1 MTQGECGAMLAIAGR
16 MYGKQIN
23 HALVEAWAEFM
34 GDVTPDEGVKAM
46 RQHVVTSPHFPTVAD
61 IRRFVAE
68 ERVGNSDPGEA
79 WEEVRKGIQR
89 CGRDHEP
96 TWSSA
101 SIAGAVDA
109 IGWREL
115 CNTTMDDLSTV
126 RAQFE
131 RYFKARLQVR
141 TREANAGA
149 LPAHNEPKRLGPQS
163 IGDLMR
169 EQQRLQQAGGK

>member
-34 GDVTPDEGVKAM
+34 GDVSANEGVKAM

-68 ERVGNSDPGEA
+68 ERVGSTDPGEA
-79 WEEVRKGIQR
+79 WEEVRRAIQR

-96 TWSSA
+96 SWSSA

-115 CNTTMDDLSTV
+115 CNTTHDDLSTV

-141 TREANAGA
+141 TKEANAGA
-149 LPAHNEPKRLGPQS
+149 LPAREESKRLGPMS
-163 IGDLMR
+163 INELMA
-169 EQQRLQQAGGK
+169 EQQSRMQGGNK